1 MGKLYRSSNKMIA
14 GVCAGLAEN
23 FGLGVGVV
31 RLVMLVLLLFTGVG
45 LVSYLILWV
54 IMPLKGAGKSYA
66 ERMKN
71 RLDNR

>member
-1 MGKLYRSSNKMIA
+1 MGKLYRSSDRKIA

-45 LVSYLILWV
+45 LVAYLILWV
-54 IMPLKGAGKSYA
+54 IMPEKNAGKSYA

-71 RLDNR
+71 RLENR